1 MNAGQG
7 MLTVC
12 REVEVPRIAQTDD
25 MDTARSIIE
34 CSLMKA
40 SLGCL
45 PALLLLLTLGC
56 VTPVTPEQI
65 ASADYGTVPVS
76 PTYQNAIKH
85 LIQPLLFEPY
95 TARFRFVG
103 EPQKGY
109 AYLSGK
115 RNPPLFG
122 YLVQVGIDAKNLRGD
137 YVGEEQYR
145 FFIKDDILYLLSKSD
160 KAEVVQ

>member
-1 MNAGQG
+1 MKEAPNYKREC
-7 MLTVC
+7 LLKTVL
-12 REVEVPRIAQTDD
+12 
-25 MDTARSIIE
+25 RSF
-34 CSLMKA
+34 
-40 SLGCL
+40 
-45 PALLLLLTLGC
+45 PVLLLLVTLGC
-56 VTPVTPEQI
+56 ITPVTPEQM
-65 ASADYGTVPVS
+65 ANADYGAVPSS
-76 PTYQNAIKH
+76 PTYQKAVKH
-85 LIQPLLFEPY
+85 FVQPLLFEPNS
-95 TARFRFVG
+95 ARFRFIG